1 MLQFPVQYPPL
12 DRPSKDTVHPNDAS
26 PARAPLSLKHGLR
39 PAALQSTPLSVTT
52 NFSPSSSPSPP
63 STSVK
68 PRSPYISSRKIL
80 TPVSASSPM
89 PWQSISPGS
98 GSRPASIASSSLEGV
113 LEPGDIV
120 GEGCKLQDD
129 TIRLVSSAAD
139 CVELA
144 KEFEVVKQLGTG
156 SYAVVYQVREVLSR
170 PPPSEDGHM
179 PLMGS
184 MELNGELS
192 RSASVQY
199 GREYAM
205 KCLSKAD
212 LDEADLAA
220 QMSEVRMSSYL
231 LIAVSYAVFLGHN
244 SPVTSITSQY
254 RYSSPHLRDLILLA
268 ASAGV
273 RSGRGPL
280 LFFGTSPRSLRI
292 RIATLRFFSFLL
304 SHSPHSQPPW
314 QPKSIAITVSY

>member
-1 MLQFPVQYPPL
+1 MLQFPVQYPTL
-12 DRPSKDTVHPNDAS
+12 ERPSNNTVLSNDAS
-26 PARAPLSLKHGLR
+26 ANRPLLSNKHGLR

-52 NFSPSSSPSPP
+52 NFSPSSSSPSPP
-63 STSVK
+63 PTSVK
-68 PRSPYISSRKIL
+68 PRSPYISSRKLL

-89 PWQSISPGS
+89 PWHSINGAS
-98 GSRPASIASSSLEGV
+98 GSRPPSIASSSLEGV

-120 GEGCKLQDD
+120 GEGCKLQND

-156 SYAVVYQVREVLSR
+156 SYAVVYHVREVLSR

-192 RSASVQY
+192 RSASPKY
-199 GREYAM
+199 GREYAL

-212 LDEADLAA
+212 LDEVDLAA
-220 QMSEVRMSSYL
+220 QMSEVRMSS
-231 LIAVSYAVFLGHN
+231 
-244 SPVTSITSQY
+244 
-254 RYSSPHLRDLILLA
+254 
-268 ASAGV
+268 
-273 RSGRGPL
+273 
-280 LFFGTSPRSLRI
+280 
-292 RIATLRFFSFLL
+292 
-304 SHSPHSQPPW
+304 
-314 QPKSIAITVSY
+314 